1 MFEEDISEDI
11 DILTA
16 DESEEIQDSEYFP
29 FDPGENLIVR
39 LNIWKR
45 IFKDLKIW
53 QTMMILTLSKSLCP
67 CILCINVHAQAL
79 GTIQPYEGGNK
90 EWWIE
95 CPLGVLKLAMTIY
108 PLKDIPVTCKVIQ
121 T

>member
-1 MFEEDISEDI
+1 MFEEVISEDI

-53 QTMMILTLSKSLCP
+53 QMMMITVLSKTVFP
-67 CILCINVHAQAL
+67 YILFINVHAQAL

-95 CPLGVLKLAMTIY
+95 WHLSVLKLAMTIH
-108 PLKDIPVTCKVIQ
+108 PL
-121 T
+121 

>member
-1 MFEEDISEDI
+1 MFEEVISEDI
-11 DILTA
+11 DTA

-53 QTMMILTLSKSLCP
+53 QMMMMTVLSKTVFP
-67 CILCINVHAQAL
+67 YILFINVHAQAL

-90 EWWIE
+90 ELWIE
-95 CPLGVLKLAMTIY
+95 CHLGVLKLVMTIY

>member
-29 FDPGENLIVR
+29 FDTGENLIVH

-53 QTMMILTLSKSLCP
+53 QMMMMTVLSKTVFP
-67 CILCINVHAQAL
+67 YILFINVHAQAPE
-79 GTIQPYEGGNK
+79 TIQPCEGGNR
-90 EWWIE
+90 EGWIE
-95 CPLGVLKLAMTIY
+95 WHLSVLKLAMTIY
-108 PLKDIPVTCKVIQ
+108 PL
-121 T
+121 